1 MADKYCVYMHVN
13 NVNGKR
19 YIGITMR
26 DPLKRWRAGW
36 GYYGNKHFMSAILKY
51 GWDEFS
57 HEVLY
62 SDLDFETA
70 SKIEMDLVKKY
81 RSNECKYGY
90 NRSIGGEQPAKGHKF
105 VPTSET
111 IRKMSEAHKG
121 RKRSDDV
128 RAKISRSK
136 KGKSNGREGLI
147 GKDSGKAKQ
156 ILQMT
161 LDGRVIRSFYG
172 TGEVARELGI
182 PSPSKIGDVCR
193 GTRQTA
199 YGYRWMYTEV

>member
-1 MADKYCVYMHVN
+1 
-13 NVNGKR
+13 
-19 YIGITMR
+19 MR